1 MHQVVIVRRGET
13 ARLSLLRGNVHRGDR
28 RHLDRRFVDR
38 RQHPERRVPGQA
50 AARPTGPAASQLD
63 RPGLSDLRDT
73 GRLPAPGGRERIGP
87 LASSDRRRRVDGE
100 RCTPEVHTRSAGFPS
115 RPVPSSPRTVPPSNT
130 PFELVQASGVNLWH
144 TEHRG
149 RLGLSGAP
157 RSGLDPEL
165 DAGTIGESTAE
176 RCGRK
181 SASRI

>member
-1 MHQVVIVRRGET
+1 MVRE
-13 ARLSLLRGNVHRGDR
+13 VHAGG
-28 RHLDRRFVDR
+28 
-38 RQHPERRVPGQA
+38 PYAISRVPE
-50 AARPTGPAASQLD
+50 PASALFASYGTALQH
-63 RPGLSDLRDT
+63 S
-73 GRLPAPGGRERIGP
+73 
-87 LASSDRRRRVDGE
+87 
-100 RCTPEVHTRSAGFPS
+100 
-115 RPVPSSPRTVPPSNT
+115 
-130 PFELVQASGVNLWH
+130 FELVQASGVNLWH